1 MDRERAGC
9 WQVTA
14 QTNDAAVCRS
24 PCGAAI
30 PCATQA
36 DPIIRAKQ
44 NGPAQR
50 ANAET
55 RPDPNPDLTRSRDYA
70 IRYHIE
76 PCARNRRRAGNR
88 SINR

>member
-30 PCATQA
+30 PCANAGYKLPPHPLERTGGVMIQNRWK
-36 DPIIRAKQ
+36 DP
-44 NGPAQR
+44 GP
-50 ANAET
+50 
-55 RPDPNPDLTRSRDYA
+55 
-70 IRYHIE
+70 
-76 PCARNRRRAGNR
+76 
-88 SINR
+88 